1 MASKAGNS
9 AVIDVLL
16 KAGSDPKAAAV
27 DGLTALMMAAVSGD
41 AKSVQLLVD
50 YGADVKAKESENGQ
64 TAMSFAAA
72 FNRPGAIQVLLKSG
86 ADINYPTNL
95 VEPPKPEPRG
105 ARAGAA
111 PAAAAAPAS
120 ATAASGGRGQAPG
133 AAPAAGQQTQ
143 QVQIQMTEGI
153 AQGGGNPK
161 GKMTPLMLAARQ
173 GGFEAAEMLV
183 SSGAKLDAE
192 SGDNSTALLLA
203 TINGHFDIAK
213 FLVGH
218 DADVNL
224 QSMDG
229 AAPLYGVVNTQWAR
243 KSMHP
248 QPTTKGEKTFY
259 LDLMKDLL
267 DRGADPNARLTKDL
281 WYSEYNR
288 TLNTTSAAGT
298 TAFWKCAEVGDIDG
312 MRLLISRGADPKVSD
327 INGVTALLMASGAGV
342 HGNDDVTTP
351 YGRLA
356 GVKYLVEEL
365 HLDVNAAD
373 KASANR
379 GADAQQ
385 LQYAIKQA
393 TDANNGK
400 TPSQAQIE
408 EELKLIQQQAFGR
421 GRGGGVT
428 ALHNAAARGDNE
440 MILYLV
446 EHGANVKA
454 VANDGLTVVD
464 SANGPRQ
471 RIQPYPETVALL
483 EMLGAVNN
491 HKCVAC

>member
-27 DGLTALMMAAVSGD
+27 DGLTPLMMAAVSGD
-41 AKSVQLLVD
+41 VKSVQLLLD
-50 YGADVKAKESENGQ
+50 HGADVKAKESENGE

-72 FNRPGAIQVLLKSG
+72 FNRPGAIQVLLKNS
-86 ADINYPTNL
+86 ADINHPTNL
-95 VEPPKPEPRG
+95 VEPPKPEPRAAAG
-105 ARAGAA
+105 ARAERG
-111 PAAAAAPAS
+111 AAPAS

-143 QVQIQMTEGI
+143 QTQQVQMTEGI
-153 AQGGGNPK
+153 VQGGGNPK

-183 SSGAKLDAE
+183 SSGAKLNAE

-213 FLVGH
+213 FLVEH

-248 QPTTKGEKTFY
+248 QPTIKGEKTFY

-288 TLNTTSAAGT
+288 TLNTTSAVGT

-312 MRLLISRGADPKVSD
+312 MRLLVSRGADPKVSD

-356 GVKYLVEEL
+356 GV
-365 HLDVNAAD
+365 
-373 KASANR
+373 
-379 GADAQQ
+379 
-385 LQYAIKQA
+385 
-393 TDANNGK
+393 
-400 TPSQAQIE
+400 
-408 EELKLIQQQAFGR
+408 
-421 GRGGGVT
+421 
-428 ALHNAAARGDNE
+428 
-440 MILYLV
+440 
-446 EHGANVKA
+446 
-454 VANDGLTVVD
+454 
-464 SANGPRQ
+464 
-471 RIQPYPETVALL
+471 
-483 EMLGAVNN
+483 
-491 HKCVAC
+491 